1 MQTIKQQILSQ
12 ARQNGAQVT
21 ALREQ
26 VLDIVLARPGGVI
39 KAYNVLSQ
47 MQQQS
52 EGPVAPPTAY
62 RALDFWAEQGVL
74 HKVAAVNGYV
84 LCSHAQHDCGA
95 HCHENAPH
103 HSAFILVC
111 SECGAVDEQT
121 LSREWQALRAGVA
134 AGDFSLQDEHVV
146 LTGICS
152 KCQ

>member
-21 ALREQ
+21 ALRER

-52 EGPVAPPTAY
+52 EGVVAPPTAY

-95 HCHENAPH
+95 HCHESAPH

-134 AGDFSLQDEHVV
+134 AGGFSLQDEHVV